1 MVFDFHR
8 SCLQSAITVHWRKPT
23 IFGDA
28 KIVYYLLKV
37 SLTEHVQNILRLHLY
52 AYYTRP
58 LTRHKA
64 QVLTLRTSQV
74 TLVPVTNTSVSNQPP
89 PPPPL
94 PRRPHQIS
102 KLEASFS
109 GHWHYWDIH
118 TANKLSVVT
127 QLFSEK
133 HCVTIYRT
141 TASTSRPAAL
151 GFPPVLAENLPYQS
165 TNTRSDLKNHFLPFF
180 RRWMM
185 KWKKSWRTTVVT
197 SSSQAVSLVNSI
209 LFISR

>member
-8 SCLQSAITVHWRKPT
+8 SCLQSAITVNWRKPT

-28 KIVYYLLKV
+28 KIDYYLLKV
-37 SLTEHVQNILRLHLY
+37 SLTEHVQNILRLQLY
-52 AYYTRP
+52 SCYTWP
-58 LTRHKA
+58 LTGHKA
-64 QVLTLRTSQV
+64 QVLTFRTCQV
-74 TLVPVTNTSVSNQPP
+74 TLVPVT
-89 PPPPL
+89 PL
-94 PRRPHQIS
+94 SR
-102 KLEASFS
+102 
-109 GHWHYWDIH
+109 HWHYWDLH

-165 TNTRSDLKNHFLPFF
+165 TNTRSDLKNYLLPFF
-180 RRWMM
+180 
-185 KWKKSWRTTVVT
+185 
-197 SSSQAVSLVNSI
+197 L
-209 LFISR
+209 

>member
-28 KIVYYLLKV
+28 KIDYYLLKV
-37 SLTEHVQNILRLHLY
+37 SLTEHVQNILRLHLF
-52 AYYTRP
+52 AYYTWP
-58 LTRHKA
+58 LTRPKGP
-64 QVLTLRTSQV
+64 VLTFRTCQV
-74 TLVPVTNTSVSNQPP
+74 TAVT
-89 PPPPL
+89 PL
-94 PRRPHQIS
+94 CGSPTHPTHP
-102 KLEASFS
+102 EASLS
-109 GHWHYWDIH
+109 CHWHYRDLH

-133 HCVTIYRT
+133 NCVTIYRT

-165 TNTRSDLKNHFLPFF
+165 TNTRSDLKNCFLPFF
-180 RRWMM
+180 
-185 KWKKSWRTTVVT
+185 
-197 SSSQAVSLVNSI
+197 L
-209 LFISR
+209 